1 MKVHFV
7 NMVYFAKNEK
17 KKKKLQAFDYLGS
30 FQFCIHRRKSPILLT
45 FYNSNVQHGT

>member
-1 MKVHFV
+1 MKVYFV